1 MTARPA
7 ARPAASDTATDTVS
21 TFTCASCE
29 VTWTSYETACWMCGR
44 DATASTLAD
53 PTRPPRTAT
62 PSTGSP
68 STGAP
73 VHRMADILR
82 AHAMGLPDPRY
93 PARRTLA

>member
-7 ARPAASDTATDTVS
+7 ARLAASDTATHTAS

-44 DATASTLAD
+44 DATASTLTD
-53 PTRPPRTAT
+53 PTRPPRTGT
-62 PSTGSP
+62 PSTGTP
-68 STGAP
+68 L
-73 VHRMADILR
+73 HRRADILR

-93 PARRTLA
+93 PARRPLA